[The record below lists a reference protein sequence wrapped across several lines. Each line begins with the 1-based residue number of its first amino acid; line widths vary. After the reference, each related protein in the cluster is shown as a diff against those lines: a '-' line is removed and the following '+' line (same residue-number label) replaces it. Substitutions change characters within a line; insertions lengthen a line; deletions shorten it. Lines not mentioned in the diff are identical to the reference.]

1 MGFWDGTVGDG
12 FSKGLW
18 NSNAIPIM
26 NELVQM
32 HGGLSLRLDCGGGG
46 HGIDELLSHPLRGP
60 FGRAG
65 AKHFRVLNC

>member
-12 FSKGLW
+12 FSEGLW

-32 HGGLSLRLDCGGGG
+32 HGGLSLHLDCGGGG
-46 HGIDELLSHPLRGP
+46 HGIDELLSQLSSIPLRGLKDC
-60 FGRAG
+60 AD
-65 AKHFRVLNC
+65 